1 MEVRGS
7 ERLLSSNEN
16 NPSRREE
23 RVFVLTGRNVSSVV
37 VDRLCDQARGQ
48 NTAVA
53 CFYFDFAARKEQPAT
68 SMLGSLLK
76 QVVGGMETIPEE
88 ISEAFQDQ
96 KKVIGGRGLQLPDIV
111 KMLQSITSSLRTFVC
126 IDALDECVATHRVKL
141 LNSLKQVLEKSPHTR
156 IFITGRLHIRAEIE
170 KRLAGRVTSVSLGP
184 SKDDI
189 VEYLR
194 ARLEDD
200 LTPDAMEESLEAE
213 ILEKIPE
220 NMSDM
225 YVGNN
230 TGNPAPILSANRY
243 ASRFLLASLNID
255 AILHESTISR
265 RREKLNKM
273 TNGLELGDVYDATI
287 ERIKAQDGDK
297 SRLGMTALMWI
308 SHAERPLQADELCY
322 ALAVQLGSTDFDVGN
337 IPSISTSVNC
347 CQGLITVDKE
357 ASTVRLIHFT
367 LQEYFCAH
375 PDLFSAPHSAM
386 AEICLTYL
394 NSKQVKTLST
404 TPSPNTRSAPF
415 LEYCSVYWGVHA
427 RRELSDCGKSLALE
441 LLKEGYSLI
450 STELLLAHA
459 DLYNKRYDTCPP
471 FNGLQC
477 ASFFGI
483 VKVVATLI
491 EEGGSDIN
499 GEGYLGCTPLS
510 WAAYNGHEE
519 VVKILLGREEVNPD
533 KPDNSGKT
541 PLSYAAQSG
550 HERVVK
556 ILLEREEVNPDKLN
570 YSGETAL
577 SYAARNGHEGVVK
590 ILLGREEVNP
600 DNPYNSG
607 KTPLSDAAQSGH
619 EGVVKILLEREE
631 VDPDKP
637 NDWGWTPL
645 SYAAQTG
652 HEGVVKILLERGGVN
667 PDKRNYWG
675 ETPLSYATRKG
686 HTRIVA
692 LLQSRKAATPSII

>member
-1 MEVRGS
+1 M
-7 ERLLSSNEN
+7 
-16 NPSRREE
+16 
-23 RVFVLTGRNVSSVV
+23 LTGHDVSSLV
-37 VDRLCDQARGQ
+37 VDRLCDRAKGQ

-76 QVVGGMETIPEE
+76 QVVGGMEGIPEE

-96 KKVIGGRGLQLPDIV
+96 KKVIGGRGPQLPDIV
-111 KMLQSITSSLRTFVC
+111 KMIQSITSSLPTFVC
-126 IDALDECVATHRVKL
+126 IDALDECAAIHRVKL
-141 LNSLKQVLEKSPHTR
+141 INSLKQILEKSPRTR
-156 IFITGRLHIRAEIE
+156 IFITGRPHIRAEIE
-170 KRLAGRVTSVSLGP
+170 KRLVGRAASVSLGP

-194 ARLEDD
+194 VRLEED

-230 TGNPAPILSANRY
+230 PGNHGPILSANRY
-243 ASRFLLASLNID
+243 GSRFLLASLNID

-273 TNGLELGDVYDATI
+273 TNGLELGDVYGATI

-322 ALAVQLGSTDFDVGN
+322 ALAVQLGSTNFDVGN
-337 IPSISTSVNC
+337 IPSISTLVNC
-347 CQGLITVDKE
+347 CQGLITIDKE

-367 LQEYFCAH
+367 LQEYLCAH

-386 AEICLTYL
+386 AEVCLTYL

-441 LLKEGYSLI
+441 LLKEDYSQKSI
-450 STELLLAHA
+450 ELLLAHA
-459 DLYNKRYDTCPP
+459 GLYDERFDTYPP
-471 FNGLQC
+471 FSGLQC

-483 VKVVATLI
+483 VEVVATLI

-510 WAAYNGHEE
+510 WAAYNGHE
-519 VVKILLGREEVNPD
+519 D
-533 KPDNSGKT
+533 
-541 PLSYAAQSG
+541 
-550 HERVVK
+550 VVK
-556 ILLEREEVNPDKLN
+556 ILLEREEVNPDKPN
-570 YSGETAL
+570 NSGGTPL
-577 SYAARNGHEGVVK
+577 SYAALN
-590 ILLGREEVNP
+590 
-600 DNPYNSG
+600 
-607 KTPLSDAAQSGH
+607 GH

-631 VDPDKP
+631 VNPDKP
-637 NDWGWTPL
+637 DN
-645 SYAAQTG
+645 
-652 HEGVVKILLERGGVN
+652 R
-667 PDKRNYWG
+667 G
-675 ETPLSYATRKG
+675 ETPLSSATQNG
-686 HTRIVA
+686 HERIVA
-692 LLQSRKAATPSII
+692 LLQSRKAVTRSII

>member
-1 MEVRGS
+1 
-7 ERLLSSNEN
+7 
-16 NPSRREE
+16 
-23 RVFVLTGRNVSSVV
+23 VLTGHDVSSLV
-37 VDRLCDQARGQ
+37 VDRLCDRAKGQ
-48 NTAVA
+48 RTAVA

-76 QVVGGMETIPEE
+76 QVVGGMEGIPEE

-96 KKVIGGRGLQLPDIV
+96 KKVIGGRGPQLPDIV
-111 KMLQSITSSLRTFVC
+111 KMIQSITSSLPTFVC
-126 IDALDECVATHRVKL
+126 IDALDECAAIHRVKL
-141 LNSLKQVLEKSPHTR
+141 INSLKQILEKSPHTR
-156 IFITGRLHIRAEIE
+156 IFITGRPHIRAEIE
-170 KRLAGRVTSVSLGP
+170 KRLVGRAASVSLGP

-194 ARLEDD
+194 VRLEED

-230 TGNPAPILSANRY
+230 PGNHAPILSANRY
-243 ASRFLLASLNID
+243 GSRFLLASLNID

-265 RREKLNKM
+265 RREKLNKR
-273 TNGLELGDVYDATI
+273 TNGLELGDVYGATI

-337 IPSISTSVNC
+337 IPSISTLVNC
-347 CQGLITVDKE
+347 CQGLITIDKE

-367 LQEYFCAH
+367 LQEYLCAH

-441 LLKEGYSLI
+441 LLKEDYSQK

-459 DLYNKRYDTCPP
+459 DLYNKRYDTCHP

-483 VKVVATLI
+483 VEVVATLI
-491 EEGGSDIN
+491 EEEGSDIN
-499 GEGYLGCTPLS
+499 GEGYLGCAPLS
-510 WAAYNGHEE
+510 WAAYNGHE
-519 VVKILLGREEVNPD
+519 D
-533 KPDNSGKT
+533 
-541 PLSYAAQSG
+541 
-550 HERVVK
+550 VVK
-556 ILLEREEVNPDKLN
+556 ILLEREEVNPDKPNIWGQTPLSFAALN
-570 YSGETAL
+570 GHEGVVKLLLEREEVNPDKPNIWGQTPL
-577 SYAARNGHEGVVK
+577 SDAARNGHEGVVK
-590 ILLGREEVNP
+590 LLLEREEVNP
-600 DNPYNSG
+600 DEPNISG
-607 KTPLSDAAQSGH
+607 ETPLSFAARNGH

-631 VDPDKP
+631 VNPDKP
-637 NDWGWTPL
+637 NIWGQTPL
-645 SYAAQTG
+645 SYAAQNG
-652 HEGVVKILLERGGVN
+652 HEGVVKILLEREEVN
-667 PDKRNYWG
+667 PDKPNKRG
-675 ETPLSYATRKG
+675 ETPLSSATQNG
-686 HTRIVA
+686 HERIVA
-692 LLQSRKAATPSII
+692 LLQSRKAVTRSII